1 MAAEAQQYWMLTI
14 VYGMIVQVQG
24 CKAATV
30 DKHGLYMPCQGWFQI
45 HKYTMQKTMENSNK
59 PNKKPD
65 EQGSVHVQA
74 HVRIHDPETKQVH
87 LDQRA

>member
-1 MAAEAQQYWMLTI
+1 MAAEAQQYLMPTI
-14 VYGMIVQVQG
+14 VYGMIDRVQV
-24 CKAATV
+24 CKAATA
-30 DKHGLYMPCQGWFQI
+30 DKHGLYMPCRGWLQI
-45 HKYTMQKTMENSNK
+45 YKYTMQKIMENINK

-65 EQGSVHVQA
+65 EQGSVYVQA